1 MRTLGDAFLELRL
14 VLVRTNLE
22 SCPGIASKHHARDH
36 IVVAFATGPVLEG
49 LCKKRFGVLNRKAV
63 VVSALEHHRLGFAA
77 LLVDPAKD

>member
-22 SCPGIASKHHARDH
+22 SCPGIASKHYARDH
-36 IVVAFATGPVLEG
+36 IVVAFATGPILEG
-49 LCKKRFGVLNRKAV
+49 LCKERFGALNRKA